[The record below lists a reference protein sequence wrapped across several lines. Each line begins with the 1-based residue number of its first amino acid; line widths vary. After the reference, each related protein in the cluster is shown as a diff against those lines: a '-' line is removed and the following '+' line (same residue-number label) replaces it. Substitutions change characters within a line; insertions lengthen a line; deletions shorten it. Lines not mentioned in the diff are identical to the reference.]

1 MEMMSSHAVQNKP
14 KINKTTAENL
24 ENFVRR
30 SIKVNQKQRVI
41 LKAVQVV
48 QSLSS
53 QVNDEMTRYCYFSV
67 NGNWSQWSN

>member
-1 MEMMSSHAVQNKP
+1 MMSSHAVQNKP